1 MGNVGCIADAPQVPA
16 RSRILLSKRRQTA
29 QQSQARAKRMGG
41 LHPPPPAPTL
51 YCSRTWRREVL
62 ERVRAQDVRGAGWR
76 GHAVWGT
83 RLCPCKQIVLAGRGR
98 MRPLSAGAV
107 KRTASGI
114 ASEVKSEGPGPDV
127 TGLDTLNRSL
137 AMELRPLGLP
147 PWCVDQATPIATPGQ
162 TVSPRG
168 ACRRASACE
177 SRHWNYPRRDDM
189 RPVSRSGREN

>member
-1 MGNVGCIADAPQVPA
+1 
-16 RSRILLSKRRQTA
+16 
-29 QQSQARAKRMGG
+29 
-41 LHPPPPAPTL
+41 
-51 YCSRTWRREVL
+51 
-62 ERVRAQDVRGAGWR
+62 
-76 GHAVWGT
+76 
-83 RLCPCKQIVLAGRGR
+83 
-98 MRPLSAGAV
+98 MRPLPAGAV

-168 ACRRASACE
+168 ACQTRIRRSPFARVGAALELSTA
-177 SRHWNYPRRDDM
+177 
-189 RPVSRSGREN
+189 

>member
-1 MGNVGCIADAPQVPA
+1 M
-16 RSRILLSKRRQTA
+16 
-29 QQSQARAKRMGG
+29 
-41 LHPPPPAPTL
+41 
-51 YCSRTWRREVL
+51 

-83 RLCPCKQIVLAGRGR
+83 RLRPCKQIVSAGRGR
-98 MRPLSAGAV
+98 MRPLPAGAV

-189 RPVSRSGREN
+189 RPVSRLGGGMKRIPQDNSVRANAICCLKSAPSFRTRAARAGTQGLRAR

>member
-1 MGNVGCIADAPQVPA
+1 MSGRKPVGCIADAPRVPA
-16 RSRILLSKRRQTA
+16 RSRILLSKRGQTS

-76 GHAVWGT
+76 GHAVWRT
-83 RLCPCKQIVLAGRGR
+83 RLRPCKQIVSAGRGR

-147 PWCVDQATPIATPGQ
+147 PWCVDPATPIATPGQ

-168 ACRRASACE
+168 ACQTR
-177 SRHWNYPRRDDM
+177 N
-189 RPVSRSGREN
+189 SRSPFARVGAALALSTA

>member
-1 MGNVGCIADAPQVPA
+1 LAFQNGGYRSPELTAPKPGV
-16 RSRILLSKRRQTA
+16 
-29 QQSQARAKRMGG
+29 
-41 LHPPPPAPTL
+41 
-51 YCSRTWRREVL
+51 YCPCTWRREVL

-76 GHAVWGT
+76 GHVVWGT
-83 RLCPCKQIVLAGRGR
+83 RLRPCKQLVAAGGGR

-177 SRHWNYPRRDDM
+177 SRHWNYPRRDCM
-189 RPVSRSGREN
+189 RPGTRLGGGMKRHPAGQF